1 MRIRHL
7 ALLVLLPT
15 AACSR
20 FGGGG
25 DDSDP
30 APVNTA
36 RATVRNASGGSVG
49 QVTLQQTNAGV
60 LVTGDFSGLPAG
72 THGIH
77 LHAVGRCEPDFSA
90 AGPHLNPENKQHGF
104 RNAAGAHAGDLPNIH
119 VPSSGV
125 IRVELLA
132 TDASLTGHNRI
143 LDDDGASIVIHELA
157 DDYSTDPAGASGNR
171 IACGAIQR

>member
-1 MRIRHL
+1 MRFRHL
-7 ALLVLLPT
+7 ALLALLPA

-20 FGGGG
+20 LRGG
-25 DDSDP
+25 DDSAP
-30 APVNTA
+30 APATSA

-49 QVTLQQTNAGV
+49 QVTLQQTNGGV

-77 LHAVGRCEPDFSA
+77 LHAIGRCDPDFSA
-90 AGPHLNPENKQHGF
+90 AGPHLNPESRQHGF
-104 RNAAGAHAGDLPNIH
+104 RNPSGAHAGDLPNIH
-119 VPSSGV
+119 VPASGV

-132 TDASLTGHNRI
+132 ANASLTGHNRVF
-143 LDDDGASIVIHELA
+143 DDDGTSIVIHELA

-171 IACGAIQR
+171 IACGVIER

>member
-7 ALLVLLPT
+7 VLLALLPA

-20 FGGGG
+20 FGGGN
-25 DDSDP
+25 DP
-30 APVNTA
+30 DPVPVTRA
-36 RATVRNASGGSVG
+36 SATVRNASGSNVG
-49 QVTLQQTNAGV
+49 QVTLQQTVGGV
-60 LVTGDFSGLPAG
+60 LITGDFSGLPAG

-90 AGPHLNPENKQHGF
+90 AGPHLNPENRQHGF

-119 VPSSGV
+119 VPSTGV

-132 TDASLTGHNRI
+132 ADASLTGHNRV
-143 LDDDGASIVIHELA
+143 LDDDGASIVVHELA
-157 DDYSTDPAGASGNR
+157 DDYATDPAGASGNR
-171 IACGAIQR
+171 IACGVIQR